1 MVFFLKC
8 LISIGIVSIT
18 TYLGFSKSKNLSSRE
33 YILKDMVT
41 FFNLVENEI
50 KYMLTILPNAYE
62 IARQKLITNLKNVIG
77 NIVVDMLKNNSSF
90 ENEKSVMENV
100 STLSELT
107 DYDKSV
113 FISTL
118 NNLGNSNL
126 ESQLN
131 IIENTKQILNDQIK
145 EAIIK
150 KQESARVYKSIG
162 VISGVMIVLVFI

>member
-18 TYLGFSKSKNLSSRE
+18 TYLGFSRSKNLSSRE